1 MRTKE
6 KNYQTKS
13 KHKDRYE
20 HGEEQEDSC
29 WQHILTTLYQIW
41 LFCTQKSYKSCAYP
55 RHFATLIFG
64 KTNKNTK

>member
-55 RHFATLIFG
+55 
-64 KTNKNTK
+64 